1 MTPDALSKA
10 AAIMIAARDA
20 GGEFGRLPE
29 DVRPITAEDGY
40 AIQDE
45 VIRQRAAS
53 GQALAGWKIGCTVK
67 VMQEMLGLD
76 GPSSGAVLALNTLN
90 TPARIAAAGLTNP
103 VAECEIAVR
112 MASDVP
118 SRKGG
123 HNQESIAEHVGA
135 CMVSIELAELRLPQR
150 ESMAVGELIADDFF
164 QKAIVLGREVQD
176 WRSLDL
182 TGARATTTVSGQYMG
197 EGFGRDIMGH
207 PFAALAWLADSLA
220 ARGEQLRAGEVVL
233 TGSVVKAAPIAAGD
247 TTNCAI
253 ECLGEVSLTLD

>member
-1 MTPDALSKA
+1 MTPEALTRA
-10 AAIMIAARDA
+10 AAILIASRDA
-20 GGEFGRLPE
+20 GGKFDRLPE
-29 DVRPITAEDGY
+29 DVRPMTAEDGY

-45 VIRQRAAS
+45 VIRQRIAS
-53 GQALAGWKIGCTVK
+53 GQAHAGWKIGCTVK

-76 GPSSGAVLALNTLN
+76 GPSSGAVLAPNALT
-90 TPARIAAAGLTNP
+90 TPARIAAATLTNP

-118 SRKGG
+118 ARNGG
-123 HNQESIAEHVGA
+123 HDQESIAEHVGA

-150 ESMAVGELIADDFF
+150 QTMAVGELIADDFF
-164 QKAIVLGREVQD
+164 QKAIVLGPEVED
-176 WRSLDL
+176 WHTRDL

-220 ARGEQLRAGEVVL
+220 VRGEQLRAGEVVL

-247 TTNCAI
+247 TTICAI
-253 ECLGEVSLTLD
+253 EGLGEATLTLD

>member
-118 SRKGG
+118 SRRSARRSPPSATSPSKPSPARRRRSTTYTGP
-123 HNQESIAEHVGA
+123 SRRT
-135 CMVSIELAELRLPQR
+135 RLTSKP
-150 ESMAVGELIADDFF
+150 
-164 QKAIVLGREVQD
+164 
-176 WRSLDL
+176 
-182 TGARATTTVSGQYMG
+182 
-197 EGFGRDIMGH
+197 
-207 PFAALAWLADSLA
+207 
-220 ARGEQLRAGEVVL
+220 
-233 TGSVVKAAPIAAGD
+233 TGSP
-247 TTNCAI
+247 
-253 ECLGEVSLTLD
+253 